1 MPFLLSRFDGNGVAA
16 VVVKRKMRKRE
27 KGRKNIPMEDL
38 TVDLITTWDE
48 SNDGKVSFFCRT
60 KVGTR

>member
-1 MPFLLSRFDGNGVAA
+1 MPFLLSRLDWNGVLA
-16 VVVKRKMRKRE
+16 VKMKKRKRD
-27 KGRKNIPMEDL
+27 KGKKNIPMQDS